1 MKFLFMVQKLIH
13 IKINEKYN
21 QMAKTNYVLFS
32 ITGILIF
39 KQTEKK
45 RNASNDSI
53 VTMWGHIYCRLLKK
67 KVAWNWS
74 PRRGN
79 GLK

>member
-21 QMAKTNYVLFS
+21 QMAKTNVLFS

-39 KQTEKK
+39 
-45 RNASNDSI
+45 
-53 VTMWGHIYCRLLKK
+53 
-67 KVAWNWS
+67 
-74 PRRGN
+74 
-79 GLK
+79 

>member
-13 IKINEKYN
+13 IKINEKYM

-39 KQTEKK
+39 KQTEK
-45 RNASNDSI
+45 NEMQVMTA
-53 VTMWGHIYCRLLKK
+53 
-67 KVAWNWS
+67 
-74 PRRGN
+74 
-79 GLK
+79 